1 MIDRSWLATLTAMA
15 IGCGDGASDPNAGVP
30 GARVPSKSTSSD
42 TSRSAEEGV
51 MTVPVVFS
59 GGHEYGRNDYG
70 RPVVLMAA
78 ALGVTPEQFREA
90 FSGVRPARGRGPTG
104 EEQRKNKEA
113 LMRVLGPL
121 GVTNERMDEV
131 ANYYRFRP
139 QEGELWPTEE
149 AEAYAEVKNGKLVR
163 VVVTAAG
170 SGYSSPPM
178 VRVKGFAKAKLAA
191 RLKLSE
197 ELDENGGIAAVEI
210 ANEAD

>member
-1 MIDRSWLATLTAMA
+1 VVKRRWLAAMIVMV
-15 IGCGDGASDPNAGVP
+15 IGCEEGGGASRTESNTTTSSGASAEGDG
-30 GARVPSKSTSSD
+30 
-42 TSRSAEEGV
+42 V
-51 MTVPVVFS
+51 MKTPVEFT
-59 GGHEYGRNDYG
+59 GGHEIGKNDFG

-78 ALGVTPEQFREA
+78 ALGVTPEQFRTA

-113 LMRVLGPL
+113 LMRVLAPL

-139 QEGELWPTEE
+139 QDDELWPTEE
-149 AEAYAEVKNGKLVR
+149 AEAYAEVKGGRIVR

-178 VRVKGFAKAKLAA
+178 VRVEGFEKTRLAA
-191 RLKLSE
+191 RLLLSK
-197 ELDENGGIAAVEI
+197 ELEENGGVAAVEI
-210 ANEAD
+210 ANDAG

>member
-1 MIDRSWLATLTAMA
+1 LAVMIVMM
-15 IGCGDGASDPNAGVP
+15 IGCEEGGDA
-30 GARVPSKSTSSD
+30 ARTESNTT
-42 TSRSAEEGV
+42 TSRSASAEGEGV
-51 MTVPVVFS
+51 MKAPVEFT
-59 GGHEYGRNDYG
+59 GGHEIGKNDFG

-113 LMRVLGPL
+113 LMRVLAPL

-139 QEGELWPTEE
+139 EDGELWPTEE
-149 AEAYAEVKNGKLVR
+149 AEAYAEVKGGRIAR

-170 SGYSSPPM
+170 SGYSSPPT

-191 RLKLSE
+191 KLKLSE

>member
-1 MIDRSWLATLTAMA
+1 VVKRRWLAAMIVMV
-15 IGCGDGASDPNAGVP
+15 IGCEEGGGASRTESNTATRR
-30 GARVPSKSTSSD
+30 A
-42 TSRSAEEGV
+42 SAEGEGV
-51 MTVPVVFS
+51 MKAPVEFT
-59 GGHEYGRNDYG
+59 GGHEIGKNDFG

-113 LMRVLGPL
+113 LMRVLAPL

-139 QEGELWPTEE
+139 QERELWPTEE
-149 AEAYAEVKNGKLVR
+149 AEAYAEVKGGRIVG

-170 SGYSSPPM
+170 SGYSSPPV
-178 VRVKGFAKAKLAA
+178 VRVEGFETAKLFAT
-191 RLKLSE
+191 LLLSE
-197 ELDENGGIAAVEI
+197 ELEKNGSVASVAA
-210 ANEAD
+210 AK